1 MLPCKNKDLSPDMQI
16 SPPPPTPVEILE
28 VVVLFMCDRST
39 GLWEVG
45 AKDRI
50 SLKN

>member
-1 MLPCKNKDLSPDMQI
+1 MQEFEPE
-16 SPPPPTPVEILE
+16 SQYADPPSRIEILE
-28 VVVLFMCDRST
+28 AVALFMCNRST

-50 SLKN
+50 SIKN